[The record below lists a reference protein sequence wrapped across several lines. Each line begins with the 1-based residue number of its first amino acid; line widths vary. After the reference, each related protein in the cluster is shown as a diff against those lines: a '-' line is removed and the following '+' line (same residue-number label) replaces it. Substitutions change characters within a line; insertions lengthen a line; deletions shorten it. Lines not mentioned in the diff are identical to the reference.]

1 MTIGNGHYG
10 VIWDFDG
17 TLVDTMPT
25 HFEAWQK
32 FMTEHNHD
40 FTEQHFWA
48 TSGKSA
54 EEILKSYFK
63 DASAGELARLGD
75 LKNSYYR
82 EAADRQGIVFAPGAE
97 ELLKALREA
106 GFKQAIGSGTPRKNL
121 EMAYRHHP
129 WLSTYFEV
137 AVVAGD
143 TPNSKPDPE
152 VFLLAARNLGLA
164 PRHCLVIEDG
174 LLGIEA
180 ARRAGMAA
188 VAIIGEGQT
197 EAEFLKRGAARV
209 VNSLQALTVA
219 DILDLINRANLA
231 VEK

>member
-1 MTIGNGHYG
+1 MTVAQYG

-25 HFEAWQK
+25 HFGAWQK
-32 FMTEHNHD
+32 FMAAHHHTFSEA
-40 FTEQHFWA
+40 EFWV

-54 EEILKSYFK
+54 EEILKSYFRE
-63 DASAGELARLGD
+63 ASTEELTRLGD

-82 EAADRQGIVFAPGAE
+82 EAADRQGIIFTPGAE

-121 EMAYRHHP
+121 ELAYRQHP
-129 WLSTYFEV
+129 WLTTYFQV

-180 ARRAGMAA
+180 AKRAGMASVA
-188 VAIIGEGQT
+188 VLAEGQSQ
-197 EAEFLKRGAARV
+197 AEFLERGAARV
-209 VNSLQALTVA
+209 VKSLQDLSVA
-219 DILDLINRANLA
+219 AILEVINNSNLA

>member
-1 MTIGNGHYG
+1 MTIENATYG

-25 HFEAWQK
+25 HFSAWQK
-32 FMTEHNHD
+32 FMAEHSHN
-40 FTEQHFWA
+40 FSEQQFWA

-63 DASAGELARLGD
+63 DASTAELARLGD

-82 EAADRQGIVFAPGAE
+82 EAAAQRGIVFAPGAQA
-97 ELLKALREA
+97 LLETLQQA

-121 EMAYRHHP
+121 ELAYRQYP
-129 WLSTYFEV
+129 WLAAYFQA

-143 TPNSKPDPE
+143 TPNSKPDPS
-152 VFLLAARNLGLA
+152 VFLVAARKLELA
-164 PRHCLVIEDG
+164 PHQCLVIEDG

-180 ARRAGMAA
+180 ARRAGMASVA
-188 VAIIGEGQT
+188 VITGDYSET
-197 EAEFLKRGAARV
+197 EFLKRGAARV
-209 VNSLQALTVA
+209 VKSLVDLEVSA
-219 DILDLINRANLA
+219 IIDLINSNAG
-231 VEK
+231 